1 MRPVVPALAL
11 AAAVAACSGD
21 DTAPPVCTPTPA
33 ALPTTGEL
41 IHPDELP
48 IEATCVTGGLVDL
61 PGRWYVANLRG
72 LFSFFYPRYEGDCT
86 TGFRR
91 ALVADDDTDPAD
103 GRTRHTWSDGTR
115 LFTRS
120 WVHLSAPGFDFERVS
135 AQVLC
140 LTADGTLAMTTG
152 TWNNDEGVTVSGGF
166 VGSRFAP
173 LDEPARGLSRV
184 GGLATRPDGKAI
196 VGYNVVV
203 DQGTAYVVGP
213 SGLDLIDVRDPASP
227 RHLASVVG
235 AFNDGFN
242 DVRVVHG
249 GGRTVAFAAPL
260 SNDVTAVI
268 DVTTPTA
275 PVSLASI
282 ASYSHSVQVQTVGD
296 RTRLY
301 LADYSDSVPIYD
313 VTDPTRP
320 ERIGTPAVP
329 GPEAGIHDLTVDGTM
344 LYVNDTT
351 AGMVALDVSA
361 GLDQPA
367 IERGRIATTYSHASW
382 VATIGGRR
390 IVLHGDEGMTPE
402 GGAFLRILDGDPA
415 SPTFARE
422 LSRWRTRPEVG
433 IHNMMVV
440 GTKAYISYYQDGI
453 RVVELADPLHPREVA
468 HYNTWD
474 EATAVGGGFEGA
486 IGVRVADGLIY
497 VADDRQGLLILRE
510 TP

>member
-1 MRPVVPALAL
+1 MRTAAALAL
-11 AAAVAACSGD
+11 TLTTAACSGD
-21 DTAPPVCTPTPA
+21 DGTPAVCAPPTSE
-33 ALPTTGEL
+33 LPTTGEL
-41 IHPDELP
+41 IHPDQLP
-48 IEATCVTGGLVDL
+48 IDATCVPGGLVDV
-61 PGRWYVANLRG
+61 PGRWFVANLQG
-72 LFSFFYPRYEGDCT
+72 LFSFFYPRYEGDCA

-91 ALVADDDTDPAD
+91 ALVPGDDTDPAD
-103 GRTRHTWSDGTR
+103 GRTRQTWSDGTR

-120 WVHLSAPGFDFERVS
+120 WLHVSGPGFDFERVN

-140 LTADGTLAMTTG
+140 MTEEGTLAMTTG
-152 TWNNDEGVTVSGGF
+152 AWNSDEGLTVSPGWTGT
-166 VGSRFAP
+166 RFAP
-173 LDEPARGLSRV
+173 LDEPARGLARV
-184 GGLATRPDGKAI
+184 GGLAARPDGKGI

-203 DQGTAYVVGP
+203 DAGTAYVVGP
-213 SGLDLIDVRDPASP
+213 RGLDLIDVRDPASP
-227 RHLASVVG
+227 LHLGAIAG
-235 AFNDGFN
+235 AFGDGFN

-260 SNDVTAVI
+260 NNDVTAVI

-275 PVSLASI
+275 PVALASI
-282 ASYSHSVQVQTVGD
+282 ASYSHSVQVVNVGG

-301 LADYSDSVPIYD
+301 LADYSDSVPVYD

-367 IERGRIATTYSHASW
+367 VERGRIVTTYSHASW
-382 VATIGGRR
+382 AATVGGRR

-402 GGAFLRILDGDPA
+402 GGAFLRILDGEPA
-415 SPTFARE
+415 SPTFMHELARY
-422 LSRWRTRPEVG
+422 RTRREVG
-433 IHNMMVV
+433 IHNMQVV

-468 HYNTWD
+468 HYNTWN

-486 IGVRVADGLIY
+486 IGVRFEGGLIY
-497 VADDRQGLLILRE
+497 VADDTLGLVILRE
-510 TP
+510 AP